1 MQSVKKRGNKI
12 IILLLLSVFVIGIIG
27 IGIYPFDN
35 RSLQMKIVTTKG
47 TYVQEIGSEDIA
59 GGTCQLVELTG
70 IEDAKIKK
78 SEILWRN
85 EINSFKRSTL
95 RRIYKLY

>member
-78 SEILWRN
+78 VRFYGEMKSILLKEVPYGDFTN
-85 EINSFKRSTL
+85 
-95 RRIYKLY
+95 

>member
-70 IEDAKIKK
+70 IEDAKNQK

>member
-1 MQSVKKRGNKI
+1 M
-12 IILLLLSVFVIGIIG
+12 IGIIG

-78 SEILWRN
+78 
-85 EINSFKRSTL
+85 
-95 RRIYKLY
+95 